1 MMTLLLVS
9 ISMWWLHTILSP
21 EGIIDISQVTKQS
34 GLPTSTLRFY
44 EKKCLIR
51 SVGQQCIR
59 RVFSEDILERLAWIA
74 LRRVAGFSLD
84 EISGILGS
92 GKTLD
97 FDRDLLLNKASE
109 LDETI
114 QKLVAIRDGLKHT
127 AIYTAPSH
135 LEYPRFRRLMNLA
148 ATGAIKGNTLHK

>member
-1 MMTLLLVS
+1 M
-9 ISMWWLHTILSP
+9 HTILSP

-51 SVGQQCIR
+51 SVGRQGIR
-59 RVFSEDILERLAWIA
+59 RVFSKDILELMSLIA
-74 LRRVAGFSLD
+74 LGRVAGFSLD
-84 EISGILGS
+84 EIAGILGS
-92 GKTLD
+92 EKTLD
-97 FDRDLLLNKASE
+97 VDRYLLLNKASE
-109 LDETI
+109 LDEMI

-148 ATGAIKGNTLHK
+148 ALALLKVTPCINKQ